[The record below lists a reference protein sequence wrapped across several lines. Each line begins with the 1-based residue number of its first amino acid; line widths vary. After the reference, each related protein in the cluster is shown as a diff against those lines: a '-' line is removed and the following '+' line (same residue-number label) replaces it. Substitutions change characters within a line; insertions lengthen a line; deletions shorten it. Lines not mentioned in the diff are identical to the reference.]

1 VILPGSKNSATFS
14 NRDHLISE
22 EYLKGLRIMGKFLDE
37 NISKQIQE
45 AFANLVNPVK
55 VFVFTSKKDCE
66 YCEDT
71 RELLEEVCGLS
82 DKLNYRSLDNE
93 SDAEVAK
100 QYKIERTPAI
110 AVLAE
115 VDGKTIDHGIRFSGI
130 PAGHE
135 FSALIHSIISV
146 SRQEPGISQE
156 TQAFLDSLKKPVHL
170 EIFTTPT

>member
-1 VILPGSKNSATFS
+1 
-14 NRDHLISE
+14 
-22 EYLKGLRIMGKFLDE
+22 MGNFLDE
-37 NISKQIQE
+37 NITTQIQE
-45 AFANLVNPVK
+45 VFSNLVNPVEIL
-55 VFVFTSKKDCE
+55 VFTTKKDCE

-82 DKLNYRSLDNE
+82 EKLNYRSVDIE
-93 SDAEVAK
+93 SEVELAK
-100 QYKIERTPAI
+100 QYHIDRTPAI

-135 FSALIHSIISV
+135 FSALIHSIISI

-156 TQAFLDSLKKPVHL
+156 TQAFLDSLKAPVHL